1 MLISKLF
8 LMKELIYEIVRL
20 TEESNLN
27 LRKDQ

>member
-27 LRKDQ
+27 IRKDQ

>member
-8 LMKELIYEIVRL
+8 LMKELIHEIVRL

-27 LRKDQ
+27 LRKE